1 MAGYDPRVVADYI
14 RQAAMKRGM
23 DPDVAL
29 QVAKNE
35 GLGEYVGDGGSSFG
49 PFQLHYGGVAKGG
62 NAVGGLGDI
71 FTKRTGLDARNPDTW
86 QAQVDFSLDEA
97 KRGGW
102 TPWHGWK
109 GPSDAGIRG
118 KYGGPLIGAK
128 GVPTAARMPG
138 ADIPVEALAYS
149 EGAKTAKSDP
159 IGELLAMIDM
169 QQQQKPAVNLTQFV
183 TSLLAE
189 PASQEAQQPQANSTD
204 DAFFRQM
211 MDFHNAQH
219 MRAVKGLL

>member
-1 MAGYDPRVVADYI
+1 MPYDPRAVADYI
-14 RQAAMKRGM
+14 RQAAMRRGM

-109 GPSDAGIRG
+109 GPADAGIRG
-118 KYGGPLIGAK
+118 KYDGPLMGAK
-128 GVPTAARMPG
+128 GVPTDARMPG
-138 ADIPVEALAYS
+138 LSLAGDIPTDAMSYADT
-149 EGAKTAKSDP
+149 AQRPAKSDP
-159 IGELLAMIDM
+159 IGELLAMTSGT
-169 QQQQKPAVNLTQFV
+169 QQKPNGNLTQFV
-183 TSLLAE
+183 GSLLAE
-189 PASQEAQQPQANSTD
+189 PDTQPQASSTN
-204 DAFFRQM
+204 DAFMRQM
-211 MDFHNAQH
+211 RDFHNAQH
-219 MRAVKGLL
+219 QRAIQGLL